1 MDETA
6 PTVPETEFPAHT
18 AGPAAEQA
26 RPGSTTGSAAGSID
40 EPAPQPAAEPPRSV
54 PPYVP
59 TQPSAPARQG
69 MGWRMGVALGLIAFL
84 IGVGA
89 AALIITRFGKGM
101 DGKQVA
107 TMTLPVSNG
116 QPPVVILP
124 GKTGASGAT
133 IDPAIDIAALSTREA
148 ELSSKLDQLEARE
161 VGIDRNAQQSAAY
174 ATRSEGLMV
183 AFAARRALD
192 RGLNLGF
199 LEPQLRA
206 RFGTTQ
212 APAVATVVQ
221 AARNPVT
228 LEDLRAGLDGVA
240 PEHVTGVASSAWLQS
255 LGRELRNLV
264 VLRKSSAPSPL
275 PVDRVARAQRLLEAG
290 QVEAALAEVS
300 RTPGASQATRWT
312 NAARRYINARRA
324 LDAIESA
331 AILSPGVDPTPRVPS
346 PQAEPSDPDAPMPN
360 AAPDVVTPPADTNAS
375 I

>member
-6 PTVPETEFPAHT
+6 PTVPETEFPAQAPGH
-18 AGPAAEQA
+18 AQPEPIVEAPKA
-26 RPGSTTGSAAGSID
+26 RPG
-40 EPAPQPAAEPPRSV
+40 PAFAP
-54 PPYVP
+54 PPYTPPPPIV
-59 TQPSAPARQG
+59 ARRG
-69 MGWRMGVALGLIAFL
+69 MGWRTGVALGLIAFL
-84 IGVGA
+84 IGVAA
-89 AALIITRFGKGM
+89 AALIIPRFGKTL

-124 GKTGASGAT
+124 GKVGAPA
-133 IDPAIDIAALSTREA
+133 PAIDLAALTNREV
-148 ELSSKLDQLEARE
+148 ELADKLEDLEARE
-161 VGIDRNAQQSAAY
+161 AGIDRNAQQSAAY

-199 LEPQLRA
+199 LEQQLRN

-212 APAVATVVQ
+212 GVAVATITQ

-228 LEDLRAGLDGVA
+228 LEDLRAALDGVA
-240 PEHVTGVASSAWLQS
+240 PELVTGVASSGWLQS
-255 LGRELRNLV
+255 LGREFRNLI
-264 VLRKSSAPSPL
+264 VLRKAGTQSPL

-300 RTPGASQATRWT
+300 RTPGASRATRWT
-312 NAARRYINARRA
+312 DAARRYINARHA

-331 AILSPGVDPTPRVPS
+331 AILSPGVDPQPNAVPTPS
-346 PQAEPSDPDAPMPN
+346 PAPPAATDPVPN
-360 AAPDVVTPPADTNAS
+360 DQRPTAAAPQTA

>member
-1 MDETA
+1 MDEKTPA
-6 PTVPETEFPAHT
+6 VPETDFAAQAH
-18 AGPAAEQA
+18 GQDRYHAAD
-26 RPGSTTGSAAGSID
+26 PTPP
-40 EPAPQPAAEPPRSV
+40 EPSEAPPHRTV
-54 PPYVP
+54 PPFTPPPV
-59 TQPSAPARQG
+59 TSPARRG

-84 IGVGA
+84 IGVGV
-89 AALIITRFGKGM
+89 AALLITRLGRGTGTTA

-124 GKTGASGAT
+124 GKVGAPGS
-133 IDPAIDIAALSTREA
+133 AIDVAALSGREA
-148 ELSSKLDQLEARE
+148 ELSSKLDALEARE
-161 VGIDRNAQQSAAY
+161 ATIDRDAQQAAAY
-174 ATRSEGLMV
+174 ATRSEGLLV

-199 LEPQLRA
+199 LERQLRI
-206 RFGTTQ
+206 RFGKTQ
-212 APAVATVVQ
+212 TAAVATIVQ
-221 AARNPVT
+221 ASRNPVT

-240 PEHVTGVASSAWLQS
+240 PELVTGVASSGWLQS

-264 VLRKSSAPSPL
+264 VLRKASAPSPL

-312 NAARRYINARRA
+312 EAARRYITARHA
-324 LDAIESA
+324 LNTIESA
-331 AILSPGVDPTPRVPS
+331 AILSPGVALEPT
-346 PQAEPSDPDAPMPN
+346 APISS
-360 AAPDVVTPPADTNAS
+360 AAPSIAPSAALPDVAPEETDLMSGSPATAEANGA